1 MVLHFQ
7 EMKGTL
13 KLLLGRF
20 IEKVVDTLQSHI
32 FSLEVEAQREVG

>member
-7 EMKGTL
+7 EMMGTL
-13 KLLLGRF
+13 KLLLGQF

-32 FSLEVEAQREVG
+32 LSLEVEAQREVG